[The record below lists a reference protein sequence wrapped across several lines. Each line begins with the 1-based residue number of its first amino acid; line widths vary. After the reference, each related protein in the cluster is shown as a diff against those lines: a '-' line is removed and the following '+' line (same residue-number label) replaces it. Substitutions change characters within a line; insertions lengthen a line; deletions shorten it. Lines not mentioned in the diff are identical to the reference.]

1 MQEGKGEF
9 EWAQTSNILAL
20 QLNINRKKG
29 APPID
34 ARSLNPFAEYERK
47 KAQKLI
53 KLNAKETGEVLR
65 SIFCKK

>member
-34 ARSLNPFAEYERK
+34 AQSLNPFAEYERK
-47 KAQKLI
+47 KNAVKF
-53 KLNAKETGEVLR
+53 KLNAKESGEVLR
-65 SIFCKK
+65 TIFCKK

>member
-1 MQEGKGEF
+1 MQNGRGKF

-20 QLNINRKKG
+20 QLNMNRKKG

-47 KAQKLI
+47 KQKPI
-53 KLNAKETGEVLR
+53 KLNKKETAEILR
-65 SIFCKK
+65 AVFCKK